1 MLSELWVSG
10 MKIGY
15 CRISTK
21 NQSFHLQEDAL
32 KAEGCERLFKDIV
45 SGVKSS
51 RPGLDDMLAQL
62 RPGDVIV
69 VYKLDRLGR
78 SLKHL
83 VELINEL
90 SQRQVGLKSLNDPVD
105 TTTAQGRLITNV
117 FASIAEFERDLIRER
132 TRAGL
137 AAAKAR
143 GRRGGRPSGLKK
155 EAEALTIAAEALYK
169 QDSLSA
175 QQIADKLSISKT
187 TLYKYLRHRGV
198 EIGSYSRR

>member
-1 MLSELWVSG
+1 
-10 MKIGY
+10 MKIGN

-21 NQSFHLQEDAL
+21 NQSYQLQEEAN

>member
-1 MLSELWVSG
+1 

-21 NQSFHLQEDAL
+21 GQSFHLQEDVL
-32 KAEGCERLFKDIV
+32 KAEGCERVFRDIA
-45 SGVKSS
+45 SGAKSS
-51 RPGLDDMLAQL
+51 RPGLDEMLAQL

-78 SLKHL
+78 LLQHL
-83 VELINEL
+83 VDLINNL
-90 SQRQVGLKSLNDPVD
+90 SERQVGLKSLNDPVD

-137 AAAKAR
+137 MAARAR
-143 GRRGGRPSGLKK
+143 GRNGGRPVGLGK

-169 QDSLSA
+169 QNSLSA

-198 EIGSYSRR
+198 EIGSYNNKQKVMSERG

>member
-1 MLSELWVSG
+1 

-21 NQSFHLQEDAL
+21 GQSFHLQEDAL
-32 KAEGCERLFKDIV
+32 KAEGCERVFRDIA
-45 SGVKSS
+45 SGAKSS
-51 RPGLDDMLAQL
+51 RPGLDEMLAQL

-78 SLKHL
+78 SLRHL
-83 VELINEL
+83 VDLINTL
-90 SQRQVGLKSLNDPVD
+90 SERQVGLKSLNDPVD

-137 AAAKAR
+137 MAARAR
-143 GRRGGRPSGLKK
+143 GRNGGRPVGLGK
-155 EAEALTIAAEALYK
+155 EAKAITIAAEALYK
-169 QDSLSA
+169 QNSLSA

-198 EIGSYSRR
+198 EIGSYNNKQKVMSERG